1 MLASKFD
8 EIDDNIPL
16 MEEFCKAH
24 NLVRDSLD
32 SGFLVSHSNR
42 DRAKM
47 SHCRAY
53 PGRHALVRCELHLLA
68 ILCWDLNTVTPLHFI
83 QNHLYQGVVFTNDV
97 PAAWGCDKVDIKML
111 QKVRRHIDYFAMQ
124 ALKQEFMLT
133 KRFSDQTVAV
143 AIIYAART
151 ASKVLKEGWN
161 EAAFSKLFGLERPS
175 SEVQECYDQL
185 YEATYSGTTTGTSQ
199 SNSESFKSE
208 T

>member
-1 MLASKFD
+1 M
-8 EIDDNIPL
+8 
-16 MEEFCKAH
+16 
-24 NLVRDSLD
+24 
-32 SGFLVSHSNR
+32 
-42 DRAKM
+42 
-47 SHCRAY
+47 
-53 PGRHALVRCELHLLA
+53 
-68 ILCWDLNTVTPLHFI
+68 
-83 QNHLYQGVVFTNDV
+83 VFTNDV
-97 PAAWGCDKVDIKML
+97 PAAWGCDKVDTKML

-161 EAAFSKLFGLERPS
+161 EAAFSKLFGLERPT
-175 SEVQECYDQL
+175 SEVQECYDLL

-199 SNSESFKSE
+199 SNSESLKSE